1 MTKLFNERM
10 LDEDEESYVLPDIV
24 LSKEKE
30 FDDILLETL
39 QKYLGRTVK
48 SLKKEFPDYRDG
60 YSHKHGII
68 KQIYKSDCDLE
79 KTDEFQKANYKLRTI
94 TVNKNGMPLEDMSF
108 STFDFEEL
116 IKRKNMERVY
126 CL

>member
-1 MTKLFNERM
+1 MKNHMFYQILF
-10 LDEDEESYVLPDIV
+10 YQ
-24 LSKEKE
+24 KEKE

-68 KQIYKSDCDLE
+68 KQIYKSGCDLE
-79 KTDEFQKANYKLRTI
+79 KR
-94 TVNKNGMPLEDMSF
+94 MSF
-108 STFDFEEL
+108 KKP
-116 IKRKNMERVY
+116 IIN
-126 CL
+126 